1 MADPAFYPHAAG
13 LVERRDTHI
22 SIVFLT
28 GDWAYKLK
36 KPVSFGFLD
45 FTTLEAR
52 ERFCRQE
59 VELNRRLSRE
69 IYEGVVPLCRE
80 ESGRFFMGTEAD
92 EAKGAVVEYAVKM
105 RQLPEGASL
114 QELLRQRRVLPQELR
129 ELGHILARFYEQS
142 ERRAE
147 MEAFADPRVIAV
159 NMEENFEQMEPFVGD
174 LAPSEEYAFIREASR
189 AFFNYHSGLF
199 EQRIREKRICDGHGD
214 LRAEHIYLL
223 NSSREGEGSNIQI
236 IDCIEFNDR
245 FRYGDAASDLA
256 FLVMDLDRLGF
267 PELGRGLM
275 AGYVEEAA
283 DPGVYTVLD
292 FYAAY
297 RAVVRM
303 KVACLATLE
312 TQDSGRLAGLKG
324 DALNYMRLAYRYAHL
339 FSRPT
344 LWVFC
349 GLPAS
354 GKSVLAEALAE
365 VLSLRLLQSDR
376 LRKEE
381 GPSAEGPRVVPYDT
395 GDYRLERRH
404 RVYARLLTLAQ
415 DELKN
420 GRSVVLDAS
429 YSRRR
434 WRDDVRRL
442 AADSDVNV
450 VFVQCICPEKTL
462 RERLGLREA
471 SSSAS
476 DARLL
481 HLPGL
486 IRDFEPLDEIPPD
499 AHVRA
504 NTTGDVPAVLYGVFE
519 EAYALR
525 RTQIARRLEPWD

>member
-1 MADPAFYPHAAG
+1 MADPTFYPHAATR
-13 LVERRDTHI
+13 VERRDTHI
-22 SIVFLT
+22 STVFLT
-28 GDWAYKLK
+28 GEWVYKLK

-52 ERFCRQE
+52 QRFCRQE
-59 VELNRRLSRE
+59 VELNRRLSRG
-69 IYEGVVPLCRE
+69 IYEGVVSICRD
-80 ESGRFFMGTEAD
+80 ESGRFFLGIEAGEASGT
-92 EAKGAVVEYAVKM
+92 VVEYAVKM
-105 RQLPEGASL
+105 RQLPDGASL
-114 QELLRQRRVLPQELR
+114 QVLLRQGKVLPRDLR
-129 ELGHILARFYEQS
+129 ELGHLLARFYEQS
-142 ERRAE
+142 ERRPE

-159 NMEENFEQMEPFVGD
+159 NMEENFEQMEPFVD
-174 LAPSEEYAFIREASR
+174 DVVPLEEYAFIREASR
-189 AFFNYHSGLF
+189 AFFRYHSGLF
-199 EQRIREKRICDGHGD
+199 ERRIREKRICDGHGD
-214 LRAEHIYLL
+214 LRAEHIYFLD
-223 NSSREGEGSNIQI
+223 SSQRGGGGSIQI

-267 PELGRGLM
+267 PELGRALV

-283 DPGVYTVLD
+283 DPGVHTVLD

-312 TQDSGRLAGLKG
+312 TRDSASSVALKA

-365 VLSLRLLQSDR
+365 ALSLLLLQSDR

-404 RVYARLLTLAQ
+404 RVYAHLLALAQ

-434 WRDDVRRL
+434 WRDEVRRL
-442 AADSDVNV
+442 AADIDVNV
-450 VFVQCICPEKTL
+450 IFVQCICPEETL
-462 RERLGLREA
+462 RERLRLRA
-471 SSSAS
+471 AAGSVS
-476 DARLL
+476 DARLQ
-481 HLPGL
+481 HLPAL
-486 IRDFEPLDEIPPD
+486 MRDFDPLDELPPD

-504 NTTGDVPAVLYGVFE
+504 NTIGDVTEVLYSVFE

-525 RTQIARRLEPWD
+525 RMQIARRLEPWD